1 MERTVHRF
9 HKVIDIVDFHRGIHA
24 VLVEPEVSAGFP
36 EICAPDMRRIQ
47 QVIAVRHV
55 LAAPE
60 SFDEVADER
69 TARMPQDKAGT
80 DGFGNAEQVKFFADF
95 AVVALFGFFDF
106 LEILSEFFLI
116 GERGAVN
123 TGQHRIGFLAPV
135 IRTGNAG
142 QFECAD
148 VAGIVHMGT
157 SAEIDEI
164 AELIKRDRFAFGDI
178 REAFQLEVLFLF
190 RQEFDCFLAS
200 EFETGKREL
209 FCGEPGHFFFDFH
222 QILRCQL
229 GCSEIEVV
237 VKSVFCAR
245 ADIEFDIGIQFKNR
259 RRHQVRRAVPYGF
272 ERKLSHFIL
281 FLLKNNE
288 IRLLIYILSA
298 KYQARNMIFP

>member
-1 MERTVHRF
+1 
-9 HKVIDIVDFHRGIHA
+9 
-24 VLVEPEVSAGFP
+24 
-36 EICAPDMRRIQ
+36 MRRIQ

-148 VAGIVHMGT
+148 VAGVVHMGT
-157 SAEIDEI
+157 AAEIDEI

-237 VKSVFCAR
+237 VNPSSVLGPISNLTSGYSSRTA
-245 ADIEFDIGIQFKNR
+245 A
-259 RRHQVRRAVPYGF
+259 A
-272 ERKLSHFIL
+272 
-281 FLLKNNE
+281 
-288 IRLLIYILSA
+288 IRCDALCLMVSRGNLAILSYSFLKIMKFA
-298 KYQARNMIFP
+298 F